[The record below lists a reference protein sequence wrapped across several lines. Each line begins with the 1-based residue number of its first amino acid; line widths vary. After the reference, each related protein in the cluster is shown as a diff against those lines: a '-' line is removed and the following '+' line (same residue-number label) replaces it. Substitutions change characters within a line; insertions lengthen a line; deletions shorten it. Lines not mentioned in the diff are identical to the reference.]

1 MSFEQLYLFN
11 YKAIEEMN
19 IQFGAGVNLLIGD
32 NGVGKTTILEA
43 MTVAL
48 GDYLNGLSKIAKT
61 GVKSTDVR
69 IGTHVLSDASQG
81 VVYSTPVI
89 IKARFQYGK
98 NKLTGEVTRKDET
111 SSSKT
116 RFLGKEV
123 AQYANTLVND
133 IHAELPLFCYFS
145 TSRLAPPKREDFGT
159 ASNNKLNDRR
169 CGYIGCFESNLDIK
183 TIQAWCLKMEMAAFQ
198 QKKCIREYEAFK
210 KIVSDFMLHMNE
222 LEEKPE
228 VYYSRAFET
237 IVYSENG
244 NTLPVHYLSAGYQSL
259 LWIIMNMAFR
269 LALLNPGK
277 EDLGAIGGV
286 VLIDEIDMHL
296 HPKWQWKVIGA
307 LRDTF
312 PKIQFIMATHSPIII
327 SSSRNVN
334 LIQID
339 EKQKVHYL
347 PEAYAYS
354 VEDVLELRQES
365 VGTPKELKKVCQ
377 MFETAFNEENYEMAK
392 KVIEQMAEAFGD
404 DNTKVKN
411 AKAELEVE

>member
-1 MSFEQLYLFN
+1 MWFEQLYILN
-11 YKAIEEMN
+11 YKAIREME
-19 IQFGAGVNLLIGD
+19 IRFRTGVNLLIGD

-48 GDYLNGLSKIAKT
+48 GDYLNGLNGIAKN
-61 GVKSTDVR
+61 GIKSSDAR
-69 IGTHVLSDASQG
+69 IDTHVLSDASQG
-81 VVYSTPVI
+81 FVYSTPVI
-89 IKARFQYGK
+89 IKAIFQGREK
-98 NKLTGEVTRKDET
+98 TMAGEVTRRDET
-111 SSSKT
+111 SNSKT

-123 AQYANTLVND
+123 AKYANILVND
-133 IHAELPLFCYFS
+133 IQAELPLFCYFS

-159 ASNNKLNDRR
+159 VSKNKLNDRR

-183 TIQAWCLKMEMAAFQ
+183 AIQAWCLKMEMAAFQ
-198 QKKCIREYEAFK
+198 QKKSIAEYEAFK
-210 KIVSDFMLHMNE
+210 KLVSNFMWRMNE
-222 LEEKPE
+222 LDEKPE
-228 VYYSRAFET
+228 ISYSRAFET
-237 IVYSENG
+237 MVYSENG
-244 NTLPVHYLSAGYQSL
+244 KTLPVHYLSAGYQSL

-277 EDLGAIGGV
+277 ENLGNVKGV
-286 VLIDEIDMHL
+286 VLLDEIDMHL
-296 HPKWQWKVIGA
+296 HPKWQWKIIEA

-327 SSSRNVN
+327 SSCRNVN

-339 EKQKVHYL
+339 EEQNVHYL

-365 VGTPKELKKVCQ
+365 VGAPQELKNQYQ
-377 MFETAFNEENYEMAK
+377 MFEKALNEENYEMAK
-392 KVIEQMAEAFGD
+392 AVIDEMEDIFGE

>member
-1 MSFEQLYLFN
+1 MRFEQLYLLN
-11 YKAIEEMN
+11 YKAIKEMD
-19 IQFGAGVNLLIGD
+19 IRFGTGVNLLIGD
-32 NGVGKTTILEA
+32 NGVGKTTVLEA

-48 GDYLNGLSKIAKT
+48 GDYLNGLSGIAKI
-61 GVKSTDVR
+61 GIKSTDAR
-69 IGTHVLSDASQG
+69 IDTHVLSDASQG
-81 VVYSTPVI
+81 LVYSTPVT
-89 IKARFQYGK
+89 IKARFQIGK
-98 NKLTGEVTRKDET
+98 DKISGEVTRRDET

-123 AQYANTLVND
+123 AKYANTLVND

-159 ASNNKLNDRR
+159 ASKNKLNDRR

-183 TIQAWCLKMEMAAFQ
+183 AIQAWCLKMEMAAFQ
-198 QKKCIREYEAFK
+198 QKKCIGEYEAFK
-210 KIVSDFMLHMNE
+210 KIVSEFMWCMNE
-222 LEEKPE
+222 LEDKPE
-228 VYYSRAFET
+228 VSYSRAFET
-237 IVYSENG
+237 IVYTENG

-277 EDLGAIGGV
+277 EDLGTIEGV
-286 VLIDEIDMHL
+286 VLLDEIDMHL
-296 HPKWQWKVIGA
+296 HPKWQWKIINA

-339 EKQKVHYL
+339 EEQKLHYL

-365 VGTPKELKKVCQ
+365 AGTPKELKNLYQ
-377 MFETAFNEENYEMAK
+377 MFETALNEENYEVAK
-392 KVIEQMAEAFGD
+392 KVTEQMAEAFGD